1 MNLLSSTTIFSF
13 ITLLSRILG
22 YLRDILI
29 AIFLGATMYADAFFV
44 AFRLP
49 NTFRR
54 LFAEGTFNSAFIPSF
69 TKENSL
75 SKTRGINFANEVFTL
90 ISLALL
96 FLVLLAEIFTPF
108 LVYLIAPGFFQNIDK
123 FDLAVDLTRITFPF
137 LFLVSLSSFFS
148 GILNSYNRFA
158 AAAAAPIILNIVLI
172 TSLLISFYKDLNFTT
187 NLAIGV
193 TFSGILQLIFLMY
206 FTKRYYSPKFTIKY
220 KIEKKVKFF
229 LKKLIPSIFSSGI
242 TQINILVGTII
253 ASFQS
258 GAVSYLY
265 YADRVYQINL
275 AIAGIAVGTV
285 SLPVL
290 SKALK
295 MKNYLTVSKIQN
307 NSLQLSL
314 LLSIPASLGLI
325 IASEEIING
334 LFGYGSFTLK
344 DVELTSDAL
353 MFFGY
358 GIIAFALVKVL
369 TTFFF
374 ARDNTKT
381 PFYVSSFIVLLNII
395 ISVSLFDRFGF
406 LIIPIA
412 TSFSTWVGV
421 FIFLYLMKRNNF
433 LLIQKKLYLNI
444 FKIVISTIIMSTAL
458 TFILKK
464 YSIYLDYTYIYK
476 SVWLLFIVGFVGIVY
491 FISCYFLGLLK
502 IKNYK
507 TN

>member
-1 MNLLSSTTIFSF
+1 MNLLSSASIFSF
-13 ITLLSRILG
+13 FTLISRILG

-29 AIFLGATMYADAFFV
+29 AIFLGASIFADAFFV

-54 LFAEGTFNSAFIPSF
+54 LFAEGTFNAAFIPSYTAAKLKNRNIGKKF
-69 TKENSL
+69 ADNVL
-75 SKTRGINFANEVFTL
+75 SF
-90 ISLALL
+90 LL
-96 FLVLLAEIFTPF
+96 LVLIFIVTLAEIFTPY
-108 LVYLIAPGFFQNIDK
+108 LVYLIAPGFIVDDVK
-123 FDLAVDLTRITFPF
+123 FNLAVEFTRITFPF
-137 LFLVSLSSFFS
+137 LLFVSLSSFFS
-148 GILNSYNRFA
+148 GILNSNNKFA
-158 AAAAAPIILNIVLI
+158 AAAAAPIILNVVLI
-172 TSLLISFYKDLNFTT
+172 ISILVSYIKDLNIAKQ
-187 NLAIGV
+187 LSYGV
-193 TFSGILQLIFLMY
+193 TVAGILQLIFLIY
-206 FTKRYYSPKFTIKY
+206 FSFKLYRPSIKFKFKVTNKL
-220 KIEKKVKFF
+220 KIFF
-229 LKKLIPSIFSSGI
+229 KKLLPSIFSSGV

-275 AIAGIAVGTV
+275 AVAGIAVGTV

-476 SVWLLFIVGFVGIVY
+476 SVWLLFIIGFAGIVY
-491 FISCYFLGLLK
+491 LLSCNLLGLLK
-502 IKNYK
+502 IRNYK
-507 TN
+507 AN